1 MAREEG
7 TENLREVLE
16 QTILEEDNKLFDEDI
31 GDERNAIAKNLV
43 DFYKLKLEE
52 DKLAQEHDLK
62 MKEILSKE
70 SLSKKE
76 MGNKERELDLKM
88 KEILSKESLSKKEM
102 SNKERELDLKMRE
115 ILSRENLSEK
125 EMSHKKRELDIRER
139 ELELSKANSKMEFI
153 KSGLTLVAWA
163 GLSIGVM
170 VFESNG
176 GAILSKAF
184 PGIFPKTKI

>member
-52 DKLAQEHDLK
+52 DKLAQEYDLK

-70 SLSKKE
+70 
-76 MGNKERELDLKM
+76 
-88 KEILSKESLSKKEM
+88 
-102 SNKERELDLKMRE
+102 
-115 ILSRENLSEK
+115 
-125 EMSHKKRELDIRER
+125 
-139 ELELSKANSKMEFI
+139 
-153 KSGLTLVAWA
+153 
-163 GLSIGVM
+163 
-170 VFESNG
+170 
-176 GAILSKAF
+176 
-184 PGIFPKTKI
+184 

>member
-16 QTILEEDNKLFDEDI
+16 QTIIEEDNKLFDEKI
-31 GDERNAIAKNLV
+31 GDERNAIADNLV
-43 DFYKLKLEE
+43 NFYKLKLEE

-62 MKEILSKE
+62 MKEFDHKE
-70 SLSKKE
+70 
-76 MGNKERELDLKM
+76 
-88 KEILSKESLSKKEM
+88 
-102 SNKERELDLKMRE
+102 
-115 ILSRENLSEK
+115 
-125 EMSHKKRELDIRER
+125 RELDIRER
-139 ELELSKANSKMEFI
+139 ELEQSKTNSKLELI
-153 KSGLTLVAWA
+153 KSGVTLAAWA

-170 VFESNG
+170 VFEGNG

>member
-16 QTILEEDNKLFDEDI
+16 QTIIEEDNKLFDENI

-52 DKLAQEHDLK
+52 DKLAQER
-62 MKEILSKE
+62 EI
-70 SLSKKE
+70 
-76 MGNKERELDLKM
+76 
-88 KEILSKESLSKKEM
+88 
-102 SNKERELDLKMRE
+102 KMRE
-115 ILSRENLSEK
+115 ILSRESLSEK
-125 EMSHKKRELDIRER
+125 EMSHKERELDIRER
-139 ELELSKANSKMEFI
+139 ELELSKSNSKMELI
-153 KSGLTLVAWA
+153 KSGLTLAAWA

-176 GAILSKAF
+176 GAILSNAF

>member
-7 TENLREVLE
+7 TENLRKVLE
-16 QTILEEDNKLFDEDI
+16 QTIIEEDNKLFYENI

-52 DKLAQEHDLK
+52 DKLAQEH
-62 MKEILSKE
+62 EI
-70 SLSKKE
+70 
-76 MGNKERELDLKM
+76 
-88 KEILSKESLSKKEM
+88 
-102 SNKERELDLKMRE
+102 KMRE
-115 ILSRENLSEK
+115 ILSRESLSEK
-125 EMSHKKRELDIRER
+125 EISHKERELDIRER
-139 ELELSKANSKMEFI
+139 ELELSKSNSKMELI
-153 KSGLTLVAWA
+153 KSGLTLAAWA

>member
-16 QTILEEDNKLFDEDI
+16 QTILEEDNKLFDEKI
-31 GDERNAIAKNLV
+31 GDERNAIADNLV
-43 DFYKLKLEE
+43 NFYKLKLEE

-62 MKEILSKE
+62 MKE
-70 SLSKKE
+70 
-76 MGNKERELDLKM
+76 
-88 KEILSKESLSKKEM
+88 
-102 SNKERELDLKMRE
+102 
-115 ILSRENLSEK
+115 
-125 EMSHKKRELDIRER
+125 MSHKERELDIREK
-139 ELELSKANSKMEFI
+139 ELEQSKTNSKLELI
-153 KSGLTLVAWA
+153 KSGVTLATWA

>member
-16 QTILEEDNKLFDEDI
+16 QTIIEEDNKLFDENI

-52 DKLAQEHDLK
+52 DKLAQEH
-62 MKEILSKE
+62 EI
-70 SLSKKE
+70 
-76 MGNKERELDLKM
+76 
-88 KEILSKESLSKKEM
+88 
-102 SNKERELDLKMRE
+102 KMRE
-115 ILSRENLSEK
+115 ILSRESLSEK
-125 EMSHKKRELDIRER
+125 EMNHKERELDIRER
-139 ELELSKANSKMEFI
+139 ELELSKSNSKMELI
-153 KSGLTLVAWA
+153 KSGLTLAAWA

>member
-52 DKLAQEHDLK
+52 DKLAQER
-62 MKEILSKE
+62 EI
-70 SLSKKE
+70 
-76 MGNKERELDLKM
+76 
-88 KEILSKESLSKKEM
+88 
-102 SNKERELDLKMRE
+102 KMRE
-115 ILSRENLSEK
+115 ILSRESLSEK
-125 EMSHKKRELDIRER
+125 EMSHKERELDIRER
-139 ELELSKANSKMEFI
+139 ELELSKSNSKMELI
-153 KSGLTLVAWA
+153 KSGVTLAAWA

>member
-16 QTILEEDNKLFDEDI
+16 QTILEEDNKLFDEKI
-31 GDERNAIAKNLV
+31 GDERNAIADNLV
-43 DFYKLKLEE
+43 NFYKLKLEE

-62 MKEILSKE
+62 MKE
-70 SLSKKE
+70 
-76 MGNKERELDLKM
+76 
-88 KEILSKESLSKKEM
+88 
-102 SNKERELDLKMRE
+102 
-115 ILSRENLSEK
+115 
-125 EMSHKKRELDIRER
+125 MSHKERELDIREK
-139 ELELSKANSKMEFI
+139 ELEQSKTNSKLELI
-153 KSGLTLVAWA
+153 KSGVTLAAWA

>member
-7 TENLREVLE
+7 TENLRKVLE
-16 QTILEEDNKLFDEDI
+16 QTIIEEDNKLFDENI

-43 DFYKLKLEE
+43 DFYELKLEE
-52 DKLAQEHDLK
+52 DKLAHEH
-62 MKEILSKE
+62 EI
-70 SLSKKE
+70 
-76 MGNKERELDLKM
+76 
-88 KEILSKESLSKKEM
+88 
-102 SNKERELDLKMRE
+102 KMRE
-115 ILSRENLSEK
+115 ILSRESLSEK
-125 EMSHKKRELDIRER
+125 EMSHKERELDIRER
-139 ELELSKANSKMEFI
+139 ELELSKSNSKMELI
-153 KSGLTLVAWA
+153 KSGLTLAAWA

>member
-16 QTILEEDNKLFDEDI
+16 QTIIEEDNKLFDEDI

-52 DKLAQEHDLK
+52 DKLAQEH
-62 MKEILSKE
+62 EI
-70 SLSKKE
+70 
-76 MGNKERELDLKM
+76 
-88 KEILSKESLSKKEM
+88 
-102 SNKERELDLKMRE
+102 KMRE
-115 ILSRENLSEK
+115 ILSRESLSEK
-125 EMSHKKRELDIRER
+125 EMSHKERELDIRER
-139 ELELSKANSKMEFI
+139 ELELSKSNSKMELI
-153 KSGLTLVAWA
+153 KSGLTLAAWT

-170 VFESNG
+170 VFEKNG

>member
-16 QTILEEDNKLFDEDI
+16 QTIIEEDNKLFDEKI
-31 GDERNAIAKNLV
+31 GDERNAIADNLV

-52 DKLAQEHDLK
+52 DKLAQEYDLK

-70 SLSKKE
+70 
-76 MGNKERELDLKM
+76 
-88 KEILSKESLSKKEM
+88 
-102 SNKERELDLKMRE
+102 
-115 ILSRENLSEK
+115 NLSEK
-125 EMSHKKRELDIRER
+125 EMSHKERELDIRER

-153 KSGLTLVAWA
+153 KSGVTLVAWA

>member
-52 DKLAQEHDLK
+52 DKLAQEH
-62 MKEILSKE
+62 EI
-70 SLSKKE
+70 
-76 MGNKERELDLKM
+76 
-88 KEILSKESLSKKEM
+88 
-102 SNKERELDLKMRE
+102 KMRE

-125 EMSHKKRELDIRER
+125 EMSHKERELDIRER
-139 ELELSKANSKMEFI
+139 ELELSKSNSKMELI
-153 KSGLTLVAWA
+153 KSGLTLAAWA

-184 PGIFPKTKI
+184 PGIFPKTRI

>member
-16 QTILEEDNKLFDEDI
+16 QTIIEEDNKLFDEKI
-31 GDERNAIAKNLV
+31 GDERNAIAGNLV

-52 DKLAQEHDLK
+52 DKLKQEYDLK
-62 MKEILSKE
+62 TKEILSKE
-70 SLSKKE
+70 
-76 MGNKERELDLKM
+76 R
-88 KEILSKESLSKKEM
+88 
-102 SNKERELDLKMRE
+102 
-115 ILSRENLSEK
+115 LSEK
-125 EMSHKKRELDIRER
+125 EMSHKERELDIRER
-139 ELELSKANSKMEFI
+139 ELLLSKTNSKLEMI
-153 KSGLTLVAWA
+153 KSGLTLAAWT

-170 VFESNG
+170 VFEGNG

>member
-52 DKLAQEHDLK
+52 DKLAQEH
-62 MKEILSKE
+62 EI
-70 SLSKKE
+70 
-76 MGNKERELDLKM
+76 
-88 KEILSKESLSKKEM
+88 
-102 SNKERELDLKMRE
+102 KMRE
-115 ILSRENLSEK
+115 ILSRESLSEK
-125 EMSHKKRELDIRER
+125 EMSHKERELDIRER
-139 ELELSKANSKMEFI
+139 ELEQSKTNSKMELI
-153 KSGLTLVAWA
+153 KSGVTLVAWA

>member
-52 DKLAQEHDLK
+52 DKLAQER
-62 MKEILSKE
+62 EI
-70 SLSKKE
+70 
-76 MGNKERELDLKM
+76 
-88 KEILSKESLSKKEM
+88 
-102 SNKERELDLKMRE
+102 KMRE

-125 EMSHKKRELDIRER
+125 EMSHKERELDIRER
-139 ELELSKANSKMEFI
+139 ELELSKSNSKMELI
-153 KSGLTLVAWA
+153 KSGLTLAAWA

>member
-16 QTILEEDNKLFDEDI
+16 QTILEEDNKLFDEKI
-31 GDERNAIAKNLV
+31 GDERNAIADNLV
-43 DFYKLKLEE
+43 NFYKLKLEE

-62 MKEILSKE
+62 MKE
-70 SLSKKE
+70 
-76 MGNKERELDLKM
+76 
-88 KEILSKESLSKKEM
+88 
-102 SNKERELDLKMRE
+102 
-115 ILSRENLSEK
+115 
-125 EMSHKKRELDIRER
+125 MSHKERELDIRER
-139 ELELSKANSKMEFI
+139 ELEQSKTNSKLELI
-153 KSGLTLVAWA
+153 KSGITLAAWA

>member
-16 QTILEEDNKLFDEDI
+16 QTILEEDNKLFDEKI
-31 GDERNAIAKNLV
+31 GDERNAIADNLV
-43 DFYKLKLEE
+43 SFYKLKLEE
-52 DKLAQEHDLK
+52 DKLAQERDIK
-62 MKEILSKE
+62 MKEFDH
-70 SLSKKE
+70 
-76 MGNKERELDLKM
+76 KERELD
-88 KEILSKESLSKKEM
+88 
-102 SNKERELDLKMRE
+102 
-115 ILSRENLSEK
+115 
-125 EMSHKKRELDIRER
+125 IRVR
-139 ELELSKANSKMEFI
+139 ELEQSKTNSKLELI
-153 KSGLTLVAWA
+153 KSGVTLAAWA

>member
-16 QTILEEDNKLFDEDI
+16 QTIIEEDNKLFDEKI
-31 GDERNAIAKNLV
+31 GDERNAIADNLV

-52 DKLAQEHDLK
+52 DKLTQEHDLK
-62 MKEILSKE
+62 MKEFDHKE
-70 SLSKKE
+70 
-76 MGNKERELDLKM
+76 
-88 KEILSKESLSKKEM
+88 
-102 SNKERELDLKMRE
+102 
-115 ILSRENLSEK
+115 
-125 EMSHKKRELDIRER
+125 RELDIRER
-139 ELELSKANSKMEFI
+139 ELEQSKTNSKLELI
-153 KSGLTLVAWA
+153 ESGVTLAAWA

-170 VFESNG
+170 VFEGNG

>member
-52 DKLAQEHDLK
+52 DKLAQERELK
-62 MKEILSKE
+62 MKEILSRE
-70 SLSKKE
+70 S
-76 MGNKERELDLKM
+76 
-88 KEILSKESLSKKEM
+88 
-102 SNKERELDLKMRE
+102 
-115 ILSRENLSEK
+115 LSEK
-125 EMSHKKRELDIRER
+125 EMSHKERELDIRER
-139 ELELSKANSKMEFI
+139 ELELSKSNSKMELI
-153 KSGLTLVAWA
+153 KSGLTLAAWA

>member
-16 QTILEEDNKLFDEDI
+16 QTIIEEDNKLFDENI

-52 DKLAQEHDLK
+52 DKLAQEH
-62 MKEILSKE
+62 EI
-70 SLSKKE
+70 
-76 MGNKERELDLKM
+76 
-88 KEILSKESLSKKEM
+88 
-102 SNKERELDLKMRE
+102 KMRE
-115 ILSRENLSEK
+115 ILSKENLSEK
-125 EMSHKKRELDIRER
+125 EMSHKERELDIRER
-139 ELELSKANSKMEFI
+139 ELELSKSNSKMELI
-153 KSGLTLVAWA
+153 KSGVTLAAWA

>member
-16 QTILEEDNKLFDEDI
+16 QTIIEEDNKLFDEEI
-31 GDERNAIAKNLV
+31 GDERNAIADNLV

-52 DKLAQEHDLK
+52 DKLAQEYDLK

-70 SLSKKE
+70 SLS
-76 MGNKERELDLKM
+76 
-88 KEILSKESLSKKEM
+88 
-102 SNKERELDLKMRE
+102 
-115 ILSRENLSEK
+115 EK
-125 EMSHKKRELDIRER
+125 EMSHKERELDIRER
-139 ELELSKANSKMEFI
+139 ELELSKANSKMELI
-153 KSGLTLVAWA
+153 KSGITLVAWA

>member
-52 DKLAQEHDLK
+52 DKLAQEH
-62 MKEILSKE
+62 EI
-70 SLSKKE
+70 
-76 MGNKERELDLKM
+76 
-88 KEILSKESLSKKEM
+88 
-102 SNKERELDLKMRE
+102 KMRE

-153 KSGLTLVAWA
+153 KSGLTLAAWA

>member
-16 QTILEEDNKLFDEDI
+16 QTILEEDNKLFDEKI
-31 GDERNAIAKNLV
+31 GDERNAIADNLV
-43 DFYKLKLEE
+43 NFYKLKLEE
-52 DKLAQEHDLK
+52 DKLAQEHYLK
-62 MKEILSKE
+62 MKEFDH
-70 SLSKKE
+70 
-76 MGNKERELDLKM
+76 KEREL
-88 KEILSKESLSKKEM
+88 
-102 SNKERELDLKMRE
+102 N
-115 ILSRENLSEK
+115 
-125 EMSHKKRELDIRER
+125 IRER
-139 ELELSKANSKMEFI
+139 ELEQSKTNSKLELI
-153 KSGLTLVAWA
+153 KSGVTLAAWA